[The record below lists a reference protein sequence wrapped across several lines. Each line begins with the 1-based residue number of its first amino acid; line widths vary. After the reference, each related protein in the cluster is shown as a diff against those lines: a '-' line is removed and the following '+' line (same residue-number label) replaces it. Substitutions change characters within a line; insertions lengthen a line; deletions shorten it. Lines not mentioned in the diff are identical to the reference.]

1 MRGIVYTTLVVCVA
15 AFWYV
20 GPGDAESG
28 APVETG
34 AEAEAGAG
42 AGAEEAEIVEEA
54 KGDSGLAESTIF
66 RGGLVR
72 DGDQGL

>member
-28 APVETG
+28 APVGAGAEAG
-34 AEAEAGAG
+34 AEAEAEEA
-42 AGAEEAEIVEEA
+42 EAEIVEEA
-54 KGDSGLAESTIF
+54 KEDSGLAESTIF
-66 RGGLVR
+66 RGGSVR